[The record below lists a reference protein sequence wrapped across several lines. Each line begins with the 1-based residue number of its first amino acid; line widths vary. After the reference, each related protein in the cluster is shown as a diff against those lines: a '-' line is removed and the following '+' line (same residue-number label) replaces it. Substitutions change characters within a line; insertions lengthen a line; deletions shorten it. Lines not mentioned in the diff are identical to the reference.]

1 MQFGWNFYV
10 KQSGTLSA
18 PGSFCIFK
26 ANSNNNA
33 TKYIYMLY
41 ISPVCQLSSIKLTY
55 ENYACI
61 TLHILEN

>member
-33 TKYIYMLY
+33 TKYIYIY
-41 ISPVCQLSSIKLTY
+41 VIYFTGLSTLKYQTDLQKL
-55 ENYACI
+55 C
-61 TLHILEN
+61 L